1 MANDGAYRAVPG
13 KVQNPEPGLRL
24 VLAPNPSPMTLH
36 GTNTFILGTGAVAVI
51 DPGPDDPRHLEAILA
66 SLGPGESVSHI
77 FITHAHLD
85 HSPLSRALA
94 ARTGAPVFAYG
105 DAVAGRS
112 ATMEALAGTGLI
124 RGGEGVD
131 TAFRPDFCLPD
142 GAVVEGPDWQLRAL
156 HTPGHFG
163 NHLSFATRL
172 NGADVILTGDHVMG
186 WASSLVSPPDGDMG
200 AFMQSLDRLSREEAR
215 RYYPAHG
222 APVDTP
228 KARLRVLRDHRRDRE
243 AQILAALCDGPSDV
257 ATLTRR
263 IYRGTQAALMP
274 AAERNVLAHLID
286 LTERSR
292 VSCDG
297 PIAFETTFRYAGTAI
312 TL

>member
-1 MANDGAYRAVPG
+1 MAGDGAYRAAPG
-13 KVQNPEPGLRL
+13 EVQRPAPGLRL

-36 GTNTFILGTGAVAVI
+36 GTNTFLLGTGEVAVI
-51 DPGPDDPRHLEAILA
+51 DPGPEDRHHLAAILA
-66 SLGPGESVSHI
+66 ALEPGETISHI
-77 FITHAHLD
+77 FVTHAHRD

-94 ARTGAPVFAYG
+94 AESGAPVLAYG
-105 DAVAGRS
+105 DAAAGRS
-112 ATMEALAGTGLI
+112 ATMAALAATGMI

-131 TAFRPDFCLPD
+131 LGFRPDLCLAD
-142 GAVVEGPDWQLRAL
+142 GAVVAGRDWQLRAI

-163 NHLSFATRL
+163 NHLCFATRL
-172 NGADVILTGDHVMG
+172 NGAEVILTGDHVMA
-186 WASSLVSPPDGDMG
+186 WATSLISPPDGDMG
-200 AFMQSLDRLSREEAR
+200 AFMHSLDRLAGEAAE

-222 APVDTP
+222 APVDAP
-228 KARLRVLRDHRRDRE
+228 AERLRALRRHRLDRE
-243 AQILAALCDGPSDV
+243 AQILAALSDGPSDI

-263 IYRGTQAALMP
+263 IYLETPTVLRP

-297 PIAFETTFRYAGTAI
+297 PLTPDAIFRHCDTVRN
-312 TL
+312 L